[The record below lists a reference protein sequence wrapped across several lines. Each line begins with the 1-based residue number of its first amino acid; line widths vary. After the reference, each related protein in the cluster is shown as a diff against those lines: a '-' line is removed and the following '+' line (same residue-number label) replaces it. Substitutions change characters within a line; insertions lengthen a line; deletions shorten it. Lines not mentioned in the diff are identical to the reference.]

1 MLSLLI
7 GFLIIGFFTMT
18 TILSLNPFETGNP
31 LVTKATIGQTVI
43 APWQYDG
50 TDNSGNLLFFNGY
63 ETSRIPASAKRF
75 SADGQFVNI
84 ASHTADTI
92 TYEPAL
98 DAQLFNPVSIVL
110 GVLVITSMLALPFAL
125 GTFSRK
131 LWTQTLKRQGRP
143 NRTLQKRRR

>member
-1 MLSLLI
+1 MI
-7 GFLIIGFFTMT
+7 GLFIIAFFTTT

-31 LVTKATIGQTVI
+31 LATEATIGQTVI

-50 TDNSGNLLFFNGY
+50 TDNNGNLLFFNGY
-63 ETSRIPASAKRF
+63 ETTRIPAKAKRF

-84 ASHTADTI
+84 ESHTADTI

-110 GVLVITSMLALPFAL
+110 GILVITSLLALPFVL
-125 GTFSRK
+125 GTFSRN
-131 LWTQTLKRQGRP
+131 LGKRTWKNRRISKNRP
-143 NRTLQKRRR
+143 R